1 MASTGMA
8 LSGKFHV
15 KWNSTGTDGV
25 SGEVDIERTGE
36 CQLPDTI
43 DNEESELVTNMA
55 TRKDIANKSGYQ
67 NPTVTCF
74 FRPEN
79 YVRLLAD
86 KKNGSLGTL
95 TYECS
100 AADGGA
106 CTAVYNAKVISVA
119 GASGD
124 VEGFMESFDATF
136 GIIAMDSFAGSLG
149 TQAYD

>member
-8 LSGKFHV
+8 LSGKFLV

-25 SGEVDIERTGE
+25 SGEVNLERIGE

-43 DNEESELVTNMA
+43 DNETMELVSNMA
-55 TRKDIANKSGYQ
+55 TRKDIANKAGYQ
-67 NPTVTCF
+67 DPTVSCF
-74 FRPEN
+74 FFPQN

-86 KKNGSLGTL
+86 KENGSLGTL
-95 TYECS
+95 TYECT
-100 AADGGA
+100 AADGGS
-106 CTAVYNAKVISVA
+106 CTAVYNAKVIGVA

-136 GIIAMDSFAGSLG
+136 GIIAKSSFSGSLG
-149 TQAYD
+149 TQAFD